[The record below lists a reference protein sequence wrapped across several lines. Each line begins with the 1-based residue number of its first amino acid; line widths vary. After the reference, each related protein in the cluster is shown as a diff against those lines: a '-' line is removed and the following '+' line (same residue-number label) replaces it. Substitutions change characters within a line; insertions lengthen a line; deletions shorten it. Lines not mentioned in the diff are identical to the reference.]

1 MEIHQLTSLLSVS
14 AQLNVQDL
22 DQVVAAGFK
31 TVICN
36 RPDQEGE
43 DQPGS
48 DEIAVACEKMGINW
62 HYQPVKPRA
71 FTDEQALQ
79 FGQLLE
85 EVAGPV
91 LAFCRTGTR
100 CTNLWALSQA
110 GKTAFPDVLHSA
122 KEAGYDLTKLADRFS
137 ALAATQT
144 AVEQAS
150 VAQSEQS
157 QAVAEES
164 AITNSAAMCGSHDVV
179 IVGGGA
185 GGQAVAASLLKRQP
199 NLDIAIVE
207 PSAEHYYQPGWTM
220 VGGGIF
226 QASDTVRDMLDVMPE
241 KAKWYQTS
249 VTSFVPEQQ
258 VVVLSDGELLGY
270 KYLVVAPGLNLD
282 WGAIEGLE
290 EALGSNGVT
299 SNYRYDLAP
308 YTWQLVQKTRSGTAI
323 FTQPPMP
330 IKCAGAPQ
338 KAMYLACSEWLD
350 KACLSSIKVEFCN
363 AGPGLFGVADYVPAL
378 MEYINK
384 YKIELGFSQNLIKV
398 DGPNQVATFVVTD
411 ADGNKSEVEKSFDM
425 LHVCPVQSAP
435 AFIRDSPLS
444 DAAGWLDLDS
454 QTMQHKQY
462 QDIFGL
468 GDISNTANAKTAA
481 AVRKQAPVVAENLLS
496 AMNSQAMLAVY
507 SGYGSCPLTVERGKI
522 VLAEFGYG
530 GKLEPSFP
538 TWLIEGKRPS
548 KLSWF
553 LKEKIL
559 PWVYWNLMLK
569 GKEWLAAPQR
579 KGE

>member
-22 DQVVAAGFK
+22 EQVVAAGFK

-48 DEIAVACEKMGINW
+48 DEIAVACEKLGINW

-79 FGQLLE
+79 FGQLLDE
-85 EVAGPV
+85 AAGPV

-110 GKTAFPDVLHSA
+110 GKTPFPDLLQGA
-122 KEAGYDLTKLADRFS
+122 KAAGYDLTKLADRFN
-137 ALAATQT
+137 ALAAIQT
-144 AVEQAS
+144 TAQTKPELATVEAEQPSAVVDEVVAAS
-150 VAQSEQS
+150 PDS
-157 QAVAEES
+157 S
-164 AITNSAAMCGSHDVV
+164 ATMCGSHDVV

-199 NLDIAIVE
+199 NLDIGIVE
-207 PSAEHYYQPGWTM
+207 PSSEHYYQPGWTM

-226 QASDTVRDMLDVMPE
+226 EAADTVRDMLDVMPE

-249 VTSFVPEQQ
+249 VASFVPDQQ
-258 VVVLSDGELLGY
+258 AVVLSDGELLGY
-270 KYLVVAPGLNLD
+270 KYLVVAPGLSLD

-308 YTWQLVQKTRSGTAI
+308 YTWQLVQKTRSGRAI

-338 KAMYLACSEWLD
+338 KAMYLACSQWLD

-378 MEYINK
+378 MEYIKK
-384 YKIELGFSQNLIKV
+384 YNIELGFSQNLIKV
-398 DGPNQVATFVVTD
+398 DGPQQVATFMVTD
-411 ADGNKSEVEKSFDM
+411 ADGNKSEVEK
-425 LHVCPVQSAP
+425 
-435 AFIRDSPLS
+435 
-444 DAAGWLDLDS
+444 
-454 QTMQHKQY
+454 
-462 QDIFGL
+462 
-468 GDISNTANAKTAA
+468 
-481 AVRKQAPVVAENLLS
+481 
-496 AMNSQAMLAVY
+496 
-507 SGYGSCPLTVERGKI
+507 
-522 VLAEFGYG
+522 
-530 GKLEPSFP
+530 
-538 TWLIEGKRPS
+538 
-548 KLSWF
+548 
-553 LKEKIL
+553 IL
-559 PWVYWNLMLK
+559 
-569 GKEWLAAPQR
+569 
-579 KGE
+579 